1 MSCGLCLLHIL
12 MENPMPE
19 RITSFSPTF
28 VGGVFVS
35 LAAIAINLNTPARA
49 ACVEQAPQ
57 PVTEPTHISVPS
69 HVSVPYDYAACH
81 SCHAMGAQDLRWT
94 FRYDRAKGRKCWF
107 LLDAAGHDVT
117 EAHVQPGR
125 AAAASTFW
133 SKIQSWFGNLNLMK
147 TANAEPENSV
157 PRGTPVSPLRKQ
169 GDTVNA
175 NKKDSNSRA
184 ADRNNDEGRAAK
196 RASQTSKREDERAL
210 FEEFMQWRER
220 QKVIDP
226 TLGTTS
232 TRQ

>member
-1 MSCGLCLLHIL
+1 

-19 RITSFSPTF
+19 RITSFNPTF

-35 LAAIAINLNTPARA
+35 LAAIAINLNSPARA
-49 ACVEQAPQ
+49 ACVEQASQ
-57 PVTEPTHISVPS
+57 PAPEPIHVSVPS

-81 SCHAMGAQDLRWT
+81 ACHAMGAQELHWT

-107 LLDAAGHDVT
+107 LLDTAGHDVT
-117 EAHVQPGR
+117 EAHV
-125 AAAASTFW
+125 AAAASTSTFW
-133 SKIQSWFGNLNLMK
+133 SKIQSWFGTLNLMK
-147 TANAEPENSV
+147 TANAEPENTA
-157 PRGTPVSPLRKQ
+157 PRGILASPLRKQ

-175 NKKDSNSRA
+175 NKKDSNGRA

-196 RASQTSKREDERAL
+196 RTSQTSKREDERVL